1 MLRSLCK
8 RWTRGRALLVVA
20 VAAMWSGGAA
30 AARADETAEAR
41 AHLERRHE
49 EVRKLLEQRGAAA
62 ERRLSALLG
71 ELLDVRAL
79 SERVLGSVWSE
90 RSEAERRRFVEV
102 LGKLVERSYRKGV
115 RRTLGYRVRILG
127 AERREDGVLVRTEAR
142 SKRDRRAP
150 PIAIDYL
157 MVRRGPGDWRIV
169 DIVTDGVSLTRNYR
183 RRFRRV
189 LRKEG
194 WRVLMEK
201 LERQLAAGNE
211 H

>member
-1 MLRSLCK
+1 
-8 RWTRGRALLVVA
+8 
-20 VAAMWSGGAA
+20 
-30 AARADETAEAR
+30 
-41 AHLERRHE
+41 
-49 EVRKLLEQRGAAA
+49 
-62 ERRLSALLG
+62 
-71 ELLDVRAL
+71 
-79 SERVLGSVWSE
+79 
-90 RSEAERRRFVEV
+90 
-102 LGKLVERSYRKGV
+102 
-115 RRTLGYRVRILG
+115 
-127 AERREDGVLVRTEAR
+127 
-142 SKRDRRAP
+142 
-150 PIAIDYL
+150 